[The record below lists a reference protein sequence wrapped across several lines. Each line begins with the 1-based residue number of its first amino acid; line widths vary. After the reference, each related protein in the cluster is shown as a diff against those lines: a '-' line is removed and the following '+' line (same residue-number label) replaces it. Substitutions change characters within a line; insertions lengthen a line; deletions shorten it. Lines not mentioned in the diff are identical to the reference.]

1 MSTIDD
7 RAAGIRGKLQERSG
21 GIRSELAS
29 RRQALAQGLIRDLS
43 QIITRQTE
51 PPTLRREEP
60 RGGIPS
66 ARGYAQYNY
75 QPGSSSSPGGGIAS
89 PLIEGGSASGAE
101 PVLDR
106 TYHAPREVVS
116 SDGLF
121 VWEVAAIN
129 TITLRDANNA
139 VVEIKLA
146 EPENPE
152 P

>member
-1 MSTIDD
+1 MSATDD
-7 RAAGIRGKLQERSG
+7 RRRQLQGNLERRRQGIRDNLESRQQAMADKLVQT
-21 GIRSELAS
+21 LADN
-29 RRQALAQGLIRDLS
+29 LGP
-43 QIITRQTE
+43 TRT

-60 RGGIPS
+60 RGAIP
-66 ARGYAQYNY
+66 AGRGRVERNY
-75 QPGSSSSPGGGIAS
+75 QAPSNPSSGGGIAS
-89 PLIEGGSASGAE
+89 PLIEGGSASGTE

>member
-1 MSTIDD
+1 MSTANE
-7 RAAGIRGKLQERSG
+7 RASRVRGRLSERAN
-21 GIRSELAS
+21 GIRSGLAA
-29 RRQALAQGLIRDLS
+29 RRQSIAQGLIRDLS
-43 QIITRQTE
+43 QIVE
-51 PPTLRREEP
+51 PERAQPVLRREQAK
-60 RGGIPS
+60 GAIPA
-66 ARGYAQYNY
+66 ARGVSQRNY
-75 QPGSSSSPGGGIAS
+75 QAGTDGGSGIAS
-89 PLIEGGSASGAE
+89 PLIEGGSASGTE

-139 VVEIKLA
+139 EVEIKLA
-146 EPENPE
+146 EPDNPE

>member
-21 GIRSELAS
+21 GIRSELTS

-75 QPGSSSSPGGGIAS
+75 QPGSSTGPGGGIAS
-89 PLIEGGSASGAE
+89 PLEEVSYSNR
-101 PVLDR
+101 L
-106 TYHAPREVVS
+106 YHTNGIPS
-116 SDGLF
+116 TDGLF
-121 VWEVAAIN
+121 IYPLLSRLQLE
-129 TITLRDANNA
+129 DANGDP
-139 VVEIKLA
+139 VEIYFA
-146 EPENPE
+146 GASAPTP
-152 P
+152 

>member
-21 GIRSELAS
+21 GIRSELTS

-75 QPGSSSSPGGGIAS
+75 QPGSSTGGGGIAS
-89 PLIEGGSASGAE
+89 PLVEADFSAREWWPLGIPSTDGLLYFPAPKKITMTDANGAE
-101 PVLDR
+101 VVLE
-106 TYHAPREVVS
+106 Y
-116 SDGLF
+116 
-121 VWEVAAIN
+121 
-129 TITLRDANNA
+129 
-139 VVEIKLA
+139 A
-146 EPENPE
+146 EP
-152 P
+152 